1 MIVLA
6 VFTQHR
12 TILSNFFTRQ
22 FFFLNSNP
30 EKCCEIID
38 LKLFLG
44 LLTDRSQA
52 RKTGDDKEMVLLKT
66 DYKSLY
72 DLFYES

>member
-6 VFTQHR
+6 VCTQHR
-12 TILSNFFTRQ
+12 TILSNFFKRQ
-22 FFFLNSNP
+22 FFFLNSNS

-38 LKLFLG
+38 LKPFLG

-52 RKTGDDKEMVLLKT
+52 RKTGDIKRW
-66 DYKSLY
+66 
-72 DLFYES
+72 FY

>member
-6 VFTQHR
+6 VCTQHR

-22 FFFLNSNP
+22 IFFLNSNP

-38 LKLFLG
+38 LKPFLG

-66 DYKSLY
+66 DYKGLY
-72 DLFYES
+72 DFLYDS